1 MKRHL
6 AILTLCMLACTF
18 LTAFSAKAKE
28 DQKWEKLFDGKT
40 LNGWIQ
46 RNGKAKYEVVD
57 QTIVGTT
64 VLNTPN
70 SFLCTEKMYSDF
82 ILELE
87 FLADP
92 GINSGIQI
100 RSHSYANYKDG
111 RVHGYQ
117 VEIDTSSR
125 AWSGGI
131 YDEARRGWLFN
142 LQDKPAAQKA
152 FKNGKWNH
160 YRIEAIQN
168 KIRTW
173 VNGVPAADLTDD
185 MTAKGFISLQVH
197 GSKEAG
203 HKIRWRNIR
212 IIDLTGPA
220 KPSLTAL
227 IVDGQN
233 NHSWKTTTPPLKA
246 LLEET
251 GMFKVDVATS
261 PAGGKPMDSFKPEFA
276 KYDVVVMNYTGD
288 EWPLQTQKALVDY
301 MKNGGG
307 LVVYHAADNAFP
319 KWPEYNEMIGIGGWG
334 GRNEKSGPMVRWK
347 NGKVVLDNSPG
358 AGGTHGPQHEFQ
370 LITRDRHHP
379 IMAGLPQKWMHAKDE
394 LYSKLR
400 GPAKNMKILATA
412 YADPAKSGTGEH
424 EPALFT
430 IQYGK
435 GRVFHTV
442 LGHAPEQLKCVGFI
456 VTYQR
461 GAEWAA
467 TGRVTQVEVPADF
480 PTADTV
486 SLRTANEAMFREIE
500 NYDFGKS
507 RKALAAIEDQI
518 RNTPKSGMA
527 PIETK
532 LLIALNSPK
541 SSFAAKQFVCHVLR
555 RIGSARSVP
564 ALAKMLHDKQL
575 SHMARFALQ
584 HMPAPEAGDAL
595 RTALGTL
602 TGNLRVGAA
611 GSIGQRGDVKAVPQL
626 AKLVAGSDKTL
637 AAAAITALGRI
648 GGAEAAAALSRAR
661 VGDDLKALRDN
672 AYLLCAD
679 KMLEQGKTSDAS
691 KIYVGMTAS
700 DNTMVKIAA
709 YNGLARAEKEQAVPI
724 ILALLKDKDVK
735 LQQTAGSL
743 VAEMPGAA
751 ATKAFAGQLAS
762 LKGNAQVVLLTA
774 LEAKGDK
781 AAAPFIA
788 DLVADSPPRRTPS
801 VRLAAVKAL
810 AVVGNAANIKLLAE
824 LSTEKTG
831 LGKAAL
837 DSLSR
842 LTGRDV
848 TKELVDILRSRA
860 DAGVRVNVIQ
870 TLVARR
876 QADAMPVLLTAA
888 RDKESNV
895 RQAAFKALAA
905 MAGQREMPIIVSTLL
920 DAKTPADLAGIERAM
935 TAIVAR
941 IDKTDPS
948 PVISALA
955 KASDAQ
961 RPHLLAVLARIGDA
975 RALAAVR
982 AQLSSNDAETKKA
995 AVRAL
1000 ADWPDPQPLPD
1011 LLNLAKTG
1019 ANTVERALALRGYIK
1034 LVSLPANRSA
1044 AEAVKLLEGALALAA
1059 RADEKRAVIA
1069 VLPNYPCKEAAQL
1082 AEKLKKDPAVAA
1094 EAALALSKI
1103 KQLTVNKT
1111 LKATT
1116 SHNNGKA
1123 KNALDGNK
1131 GTRWDTGTP
1140 QTGGEWFTLDLGV
1153 ENTVTGITLDSAG
1166 SPGDYP
1172 RGYEIYVSFDGGSWG
1187 KPIVSGKG
1195 TKPVTEIKFPRPVRT
1210 RFIKIVQTGS
1220 VAGLF
1225 WSIHDLMIHFQ

>member
-1 MKRHL
+1 
-6 AILTLCMLACTF
+6 MLACT
-18 LTAFSAKAKE
+18 LLLLSPAEAARTE
-28 DQKWEKLFDGKT
+28 KWEKLFDGKT
-40 LNGWIQ
+40 LDGWIQ

-57 QTIVGTT
+57 ETIVGTT
-64 VLNTPN
+64 VLNTLN
-70 SFLCTEKMYSDF
+70 SFLCTEKMYADF
-82 ILELE
+82 VLELE

-100 RSHSYANYKDG
+100 RSHSYENYNNG

-117 VEIDTSSR
+117 VEIDTSDR

-131 YDEARRGWLFN
+131 YDEARRGWLN
-142 LQDKPAAQKA
+142 DLKNNPAAQKA
-152 FKNGKWNH
+152 FKNGTWNH
-160 YRIEAIQN
+160 YKIEAVQN
-168 KIRTW
+168 RIRTW

-233 NHSWKTTTPPLKA
+233 NHSWQTTTPPLKA

-251 GMFKVDVATS
+251 GIFKVDVATS
-261 PAGGKPMDSFKPEFA
+261 PPGGKPMDSFKPEFA

-288 EWPLQTQKALVDY
+288 DWPIETQKALTDY
-301 MKNGGG
+301 MNKGGG
-307 LVVYHAADNAFP
+307 LVIFHAADNAFP
-319 KWPEYNEMIGIGGWG
+319 KWPEYSEMIGIGGWG

-347 NGKVVLDNSPG
+347 DNKIVLDNSPG

-379 IMAGLPQKWMHAKDE
+379 IMAGLPEKWMHAKDE

-400 GPAKNMKILATA
+400 GPAKNMHILATA

-442 LGHAPEQLKCVGFI
+442 LGHGPEQLKSVGFI
-456 VTYQR
+456 VTYLR
-461 GAEWAA
+461 GTEWAA

-486 SLRTANEAMFREIE
+486 GLRTANEAMFREIE

-507 RKALAAIEDQI
+507 RKALAAIEEQV
-518 RNTPKSGMA
+518 RNTPKDGMA

-541 SSFAAKQFVCHVLR
+541 SSFAAKQFVCHMLR

-595 RTALGTL
+595 REALDSL
-602 TGNLRVGAA
+602 TGNLRVGVA
-611 GSIGQRGDVKAVPQL
+611 GSLGQRGDAKAVPQL

-637 AAAAITALGRI
+637 ATAAITALGRI
-648 GGAEAAAALSRAR
+648 GGAEAASALSRAR
-661 VGDDLKALRDN
+661 VGDDLKALKDN

-679 KMLEQGKTSDAS
+679 KMLEQGKTDDAGR
-691 KIYVGMTAS
+691 IYVAMTTS

-735 LQQTAGSL
+735 LQQTAGNL
-743 VAEMPGAA
+743 VAEMPGTA
-751 ATKAFAGQLAS
+751 ATKAFAGQLVS
-762 LKGNAQVVLLTA
+762 LKGNAQIVLLTA
-774 LEAKGDK
+774 LESRGDK

-788 DLVADSPPRRTPS
+788 DLAAESSSPS
-801 VRLAAVKAL
+801 VRLAAVNAL
-810 AVVGNAANIKLLAE
+810 ATVGDARNVKLLAK
-824 LSTEKTG
+824 LSTEKTD

-837 DSLSR
+837 DSLSH
-842 LTGRDV
+842 LTGQDV
-848 TKELVDILRSRA
+848 TKELVDVVRSGA

-876 QADAMPVLLTAA
+876 DADAMPILLTAA
-888 RDKESNV
+888 RDKDSNV

-905 MAGQREMPIIVSTLL
+905 MAGQREMPVIVSTLL
-920 DAKTPADLAGIERAM
+920 DAKDSSDLAGIERAM
-935 TAIVAR
+935 TAMVAR
-941 IDKTDPS
+941 IDKPDPE
-948 PVISALA
+948 PVISALTQA
-955 KASDAQ
+955 NDAQ

-975 RALAAVR
+975 KALAAVR
-982 AQLSSNDAETKKA
+982 AQLSSTDAETKKA

-1000 ADWPDPQPLPD
+1000 ADWPDPQPLAD
-1011 LLNLAKTG
+1011 LLNLAKTS

-1034 LVSLPANRSA
+1034 LVGLPANRSA

-1069 VLPNYPCKEAAQL
+1069 VLPKYPCKEAAQL
-1082 AEKLKKDPAVAA
+1082 AEKLKKDPAVTA

-1111 LKATT
+1111 LKATA

-1131 GTRWDTGTP
+1131 GNRWDSGTP

-1153 ENTVTGITLDSAG
+1153 ENTVTGVTLDSAG

-1195 TKPVTEIKFPRPVRT
+1195 TKPITEIKFPRPVRT
-1210 RFIKIVQTGS
+1210 RFIRIVQTGS

-1225 WSIHDLMIHFQ
+1225 WSIHDLLIHFQ

>member
-6 AILTLCMLACTF
+6 AILTLCMLACTM
-18 LTAFSAKAKE
+18 LLSSPAGAART
-28 DQKWEKLFDGKT
+28 DKWEKLFDGKT
-40 LNGWIQ
+40 LDGWIQ

-57 QTIVGTT
+57 GTIVGTT

-70 SFLCTEKMYSDF
+70 SFLCTEKMYADF
-82 ILELE
+82 VLELE

-100 RSHSYANYKDG
+100 RSHSYKNYKDG

-117 VEIDTSSR
+117 VEIDTSDR

-131 YDEARRGWLFN
+131 YDEARRGWLN
-142 LQDKPAAQKA
+142 DLKSNPAAQKA

-160 YRIEAIQN
+160 YRIEAVQN
-168 KIRTW
+168 RIRTW

-197 GSKEAG
+197 GSKTAG
-203 HKIRWRNIR
+203 NKIRWRNIR
-212 IIDLTGPA
+212 IIDFTGPA

-227 IVDGQN
+227 IIDGQN

-251 GMFKVDVATS
+251 GIFKVDVATS

-288 EWPLQTQKALVDY
+288 DWPIETQKALTDY
-301 MKNGGG
+301 MNKGGG
-307 LVVYHAADNAFP
+307 LVIFHAADNAFP

-347 NGKVVLDNSPG
+347 NNKMVLDNSPG
-358 AGGTHGPQHEFQ
+358 RGGSHGPQHEFQ

-379 IMAGLPQKWMHAKDE
+379 IMAGLPEKWMHAKDE

-412 YADPAKSGTGEH
+412 YADPTKSGTGEH

-435 GRVFHTV
+435 GRVFHTI
-442 LGHAPEQLKCVGFI
+442 LGHAPEQLKSVGFI

-461 GAEWAA
+461 GAQWAA

-486 SLRTANEAMFREIE
+486 SLRMANDAMFREIE

-507 RKALAAIEDQI
+507 RKALAAIEEQI
-518 RNTPKSGMA
+518 RNTPKSAMA

-541 SSFAAKQFVCHVLR
+541 SSFAAKQFVCRVLR
-555 RIGSARSVP
+555 RIGSARSV
-564 ALAKMLHDKQL
+564 ATLAKMLHDKEL

-595 RTALGTL
+595 RKSLDTL
-602 TGNLRVGAA
+602 TGNLRVGAV

-626 AKLVAGSDKTL
+626 AKLVRSSDKTL
-637 AAAAITALGRI
+637 AAAVITALGRI
-648 GGAEAAAALSRAR
+648 GGAEAAAVLSRAA
-661 VGDDLKALRDN
+661 VPGNLKALKET

-679 KMLEQGKTSDAS
+679 KMLEQGKTDDAGR
-691 KIYVGMTAS
+691 IYAGMTTS

-709 YNGLARAEKEQAVPI
+709 YNGLARAEKDQAVPI
-724 ILALLKDKDVK
+724 ILALLKDKDIQ
-735 LQQTAGSL
+735 LQQTAGKL

-751 ATKAFAGQLAS
+751 ATRAFAGQLAS

-774 LEAKGDK
+774 LESRGDK
-781 AAAPFIA
+781 AAAPFVA
-788 DLVADSPPRRTPS
+788 DLVAESSTPS

-810 AVVGNAANIKLLAE
+810 AIVGNAANVKLLAE
-824 LSTEKTG
+824 LSTEKTD

-842 LTGRDV
+842 LTGQDV
-848 TKELVDILRSRA
+848 TKELVAILRSRA

-876 QADAMPVLLTAA
+876 QADAIPVLLTAG
-888 RDKESNV
+888 RDKDSNV
-895 RQAAFKALAA
+895 RRAAFKALGT
-905 MAGQREMPIIVSTLL
+905 MAGQREMPIIVATLL
-920 DAKTPADLAGIERAM
+920 DAKAPADLAGIERAM
-935 TAIVAR
+935 TAIVTR
-941 IDKTDPS
+941 IQNPDPA

-955 KASDAQ
+955 EANDAR

-975 RALAAVR
+975 KALAAVR
-982 AQLSSNDAETKKA
+982 AQLKSTDAETKKA

-1019 ANTVERALALRGYIK
+1019 DNTVERALALRGYIK
-1034 LVSLPANRSA
+1034 LVALPANRSA
-1044 AEAVKLLEGALALAA
+1044 ADTVKLLEGALAIAG

-1082 AEKLKKDPAVAA
+1082 AEKLKKDATVTA

-1111 LKATT
+1111 LKATA
-1116 SHNNGKA
+1116 SLNNGKVR
-1123 KNALDGNK
+1123 NALDGNK
-1131 GTRWDTGTP
+1131 GSRWDTGTP
-1140 QTGGEWFTLDLGV
+1140 QVGGEWFTLDLGV

-1166 SPGDYP
+1166 SAGDYP

-1195 TKPVTEIKFPRPVRT
+1195 TRPITEIKFPRPVRT

-1225 WSIHDLMIHFQ
+1225 WSIHGLLIHFQ